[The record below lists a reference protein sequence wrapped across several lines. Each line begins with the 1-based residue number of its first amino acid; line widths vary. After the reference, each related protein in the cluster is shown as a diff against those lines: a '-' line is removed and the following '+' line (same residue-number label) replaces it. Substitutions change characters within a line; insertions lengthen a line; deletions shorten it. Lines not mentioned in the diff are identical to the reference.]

1 MKSFVDVQGVIQK
14 QNIKSLETKNWI
26 LENYYI
32 KNLKNKN
39 GNGGDNFGA
48 HNSYI
53 LCE

>member
-39 GNGGDNFGA
+39 GNGGDNFGT